1 MSYFL
6 IFKNKD
12 GHVIILEKSTLND
25 LYALITEH
33 KMPEGT
39 YRIIKGDKV
48 V

>member
-12 GHVIILEKSTLND
+12 GHVIIIDRPNLND
-25 LYALITEH
+25 LYTLITDH

>member
-12 GHVIILEKSTLND
+12 GHVIIIDRSNLND
-25 LYALITEH
+25 LYTLITDH

>member
-12 GHVIILEKSTLND
+12 GHVIIIDRLNLND
-25 LYALITEH
+25 LYTLITEH

-39 YRIIKGDKV
+39 YRIIKGDKIV
-48 V
+48 

>member
-12 GHVIILEKSTLND
+12 GNVIIIDRPTLND
-25 LYALITEH
+25 LYTLITDH
-33 KMPEGT
+33 QMPEGT